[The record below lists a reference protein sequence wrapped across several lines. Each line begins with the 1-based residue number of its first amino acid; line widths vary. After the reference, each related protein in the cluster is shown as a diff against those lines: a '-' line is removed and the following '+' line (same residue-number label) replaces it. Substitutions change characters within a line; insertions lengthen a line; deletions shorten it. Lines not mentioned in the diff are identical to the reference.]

1 MPNHAGLLVTHVK
14 TLAPW
19 NLFFSTQLFSHVH
32 TRDIMFFSF
41 CIVFVIETSSRVFR
55 KLPAEQPAV
64 LPGSSEWRHSGQGAE
79 LRQPGPHPVDALQPG
94 PPEEDLLLRGGPQQ
108 GAIWARA
115 GPG

>member
-1 MPNHAGLLVTHVK
+1 MV
-14 TLAPW
+14 
-19 NLFFSTQLFSHVH
+19 
-32 TRDIMFFSF
+32 FSF
-41 CIVFVIETSSRVFR
+41 CYVFLIETSSPVLR

-64 LPGSSEWRHSGQGAE
+64 LPGSSGWRHRGQGAE
-79 LRQPGPHPVDALQPG
+79 LRQPGPHSVDALQPG